1 MKVAFITGAGA
12 GIGAETAKLAAER
25 GYRVG
30 AFDRNEEAANRI
42 AAEIPNAVALVGDV
56 TDEASVEAALEK
68 LGAAPD
74 LVVNNAGVV
83 HFGTLLEA
91 GVADFRRV
99 LDINLVGPYV
109 VARCAARR
117 MVERGS
123 GVIVNIT
130 SINALSPSP
139 RAGAYPAAKAGLTR
153 LTEQMALEFGP
164 LGLRVNAVAPG
175 LIDGGMSEPV
185 YRNPKTRETRTKGVP
200 QRRLGLTIDIANAVM
215 FLASDEAAYI
225 NGHELVVD
233 GGLAPSVLAQL
244 PRLD

>member
-1 MKVAFITGAGA
+1 MKIAFITGAAA
-12 GIGAETAKLAAER
+12 GIGLETARVAIEK

-30 AFDRNEEAANRI
+30 VFDRNADAAAKA
-42 AAEIPNAVALVGDV
+42 AAELGNAVALVGDV
-56 TDEASVEAALEK
+56 TDESSVNAALDA

-74 LVVNNAGVV
+74 LVVNNAGIV
-83 HFGTLLEA
+83 HFGDLLDES
-91 GVADFRRV
+91 VADFRRV
-99 LDINLVGPYV
+99 VEINLIGPYV
-109 VARCAARR
+109 VARCAGRR

-139 RAGAYPAAKAGLTR
+139 KSGAYPATKAGLTR
-153 LTEQMALEFGP
+153 MTEQLALELGP
-164 LGLRVNAVAPG
+164 RGVRVNAVAPG
-175 LIDGGMSEPV
+175 LIDGGMSEPI
-185 YRNPKTRETRTKGVP
+185 YRNQKARETRTRGVP
-200 QRRLGLTIDIANAVM
+200 QRRLGLPRDIANAVL

-244 PRLD
+244 PRE